1 MRGKGFRGVAA
12 LVAAAAM
19 SLPACFGG
27 DPSQPSDPPASTV
40 ADRFGSLTIAPGDP
54 ITIGTL
60 LTPSDGTPSWVG
72 RDAERGVQLAVDFLD
87 GALDGAPGEFLGHPV
102 EVVGASEGCSDDVAN
117 EDQPFGTD
125 TDLSLIHI

>member
-1 MRGKGFRGVAA
+1 MLRKASWRVVV
-12 LVAAAAM
+12 LVAAVAIG
-19 SLPACFGG
+19 LPACFGG

-54 ITIGTL
+54 IMLGTL

-87 GALDGAPGEFLGHPV
+87 GTLDGVPGEFLGHPV
-102 EVVGASEGCSDDVAN
+102 EVVGASEGCSDDAAK
-117 EDQPFGTD
+117 EDQPFGAD
-125 TDLSLIHI
+125 TTTW